1 MFHSIFLL
9 LHNLIKILLYGREFI
24 KPPRDNSDEKSI
36 GGHAIL
42 IVGYDMEDGE
52 DYYLI
57 QNSYGKQWG
66 LNVVLGSAPLG
77 FTPGSMYTLFGVLY
91 LCHIHVVLVS

>member
-66 LNVVLGSAPLG
+66 LNVVLGS
-77 FTPGSMYTLFGVLY
+77 TSGSMYTLFGVLY

>member
-57 QNSYGKQWG
+57 QNFYGKQWG
-66 LNVVLGSAPLG
+66 LNVVLGSAPLA
-77 FTPGSMYTLFGVLY
+77 PSLEACILY
-91 LCHIHVVLVS
+91 LRCYTCVIFMSY